1 MRNKI
6 KVLKALAEENRLR
19 AVMALQD
26 RELCVC
32 QITELLGLAPS
43 TVSKHMSILRGAR
56 LVESWKEGRWVYFR
70 LANGESSPEVL
81 EALTWVQKWLPSTQQ
96 VKRDAQRLEE
106 ILKMD
111 KEILCGSHA
120 PACKK

>member
-56 LVESWKEGRWVYFR
+56 LVERWTEGRWVYLP